1 MSIYIYIIWG
11 YIHVVLVSSYP
22 KIIYKR
28 LIVISFW
35 PKGIQTKFLILA
47 FINCKILLLWRL
59 NQSIHL
65 YVPNSLISFLHSTY
79 MAWIYFISLVF
90 KASFEGIYCF
100 VTKHPQISSL
110 NLTLLVYLTLLWFD
124 WAQQHGTCLEFLTT
138 QLSEGVV
145 LYVKMILGAREA
157 VCQLGAQP
165 PSIHHLPGQH
175 LFSVTIQFIKIKFKG
190 SWVTFCLLLTRVA
203 KDLWPYLISSFPQTP
218 GGRAYA
224 DSQPHRTNTY
234 LSKLSKYISYY
245 CPVLFH

>member
-1 MSIYIYIIWG
+1 MFYIWPLYMSIYIYNLRV
-11 YIHVVLVSSYP
+11 YVVLVSSYP

-110 NLTLLVYLTLLWFD
+110 NLTLLVYLSHFCGLTELSSMALAWSFSPSSYLKTLCCMLRWFSE
-124 WAQQHGTCLEFLTT
+124 LEKPFVGWELN
-138 QLSEGVV
+138 
-145 LYVKMILGAREA
+145 
-157 VCQLGAQP
+157 
-165 PSIHHLPGQH
+165 HLPFITFQ
-175 LFSVTIQFIKIKFKG
+175 VTISSQWQYNSLRSNSKG
-190 SWVTFCLLLTRVA
+190 VELLSA
-203 KDLWPYLISSFPQTP
+203 
-218 GGRAYA
+218 
-224 DSQPHRTNTY
+224 
-234 LSKLSKYISYY
+234 SY
-245 CPVLFH
+245 